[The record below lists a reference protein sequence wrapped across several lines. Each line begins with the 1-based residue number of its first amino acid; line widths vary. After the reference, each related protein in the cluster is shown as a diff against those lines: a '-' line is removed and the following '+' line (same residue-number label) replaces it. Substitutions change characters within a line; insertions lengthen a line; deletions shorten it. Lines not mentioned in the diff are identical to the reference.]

1 MDKPGRRSRIP
12 RVRFSVSSGNMVRKA
27 IIKGILSGFRNISAK
42 SMKDMTGIERMMA
55 SRGLNNSYTHSKRAN
70 NPAIPIAQTNEID
83 MPKIP
88 RNIVA
93 PTD

>member
-27 IIKGILSGFRNISAK
+27 NIKGMLSGFRNISAK

-55 SRGLNNSYTHSKRAN
+55 RQLPEQVFFEHCAVVIDNNGT
-70 NPAIPIAQTNEID
+70 PEEAIRQVTEILD
-83 MPKIP
+83 GT
-88 RNIVA
+88 V
-93 PTD
+93 

>member
-1 MDKPGRRSRIP
+1 
-12 RVRFSVSSGNMVRKA
+12 
-27 IIKGILSGFRNISAK
+27 
-42 SMKDMTGIERMMA
+42 MKDMTGIERMMA

-88 RNIVA
+88 RSILA
-93 PTD
+93 PTGLIETTGDEPFAKCPYESGK